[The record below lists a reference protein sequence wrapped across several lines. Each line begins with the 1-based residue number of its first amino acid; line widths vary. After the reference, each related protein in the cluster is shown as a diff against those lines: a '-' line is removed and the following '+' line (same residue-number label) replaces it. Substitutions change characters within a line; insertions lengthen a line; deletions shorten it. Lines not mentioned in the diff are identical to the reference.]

1 MHYAFGFCIMW
12 RTLSDY
18 VLALVHYVLAL
29 DMHYV
34 LALYSLW
41 MCIMCSLCTRSGC
54 ALCALSACIMCSLP
68 LVVLCDRS
76 GWSHHALTLVALC
89 VCSLLICSAFWS
101 AFWRIMCSIC
111 TRIMC
116 SGCIICVLALVA
128 LFVCSLSALRA
139 LCGALDSYVRVPLSV

>member
-54 ALCALSACIMCSLP
+54 ALCALSGCIMCSLP

-101 AFWRIMCSIC
+101 AFWLVALCARS
-111 TRIMC
+111 
-116 SGCIICVLALVA
+116 VLALCLYSLVA
-128 LFVCSLSALRA
+128 LFVCSLWLHHLRA
-139 LCGALDSYVRVPLSV
+139 RSRLCAHYVVL